1 MTMAKKQTALK
12 TWDELRPK
20 YVTAENEARI
30 AEHSLRMLS
39 EVRAARLADARK
51 QRHLTQAEVAA
62 AMGVTQTRV
71 SQIEHGRIERS
82 EVDTLAS
89 YVAALGGQLSLVAD
103 FGDEQLRL
111 A

>member
-1 MTMAKKQTALK
+1 MPKKTAALK
-12 TWDELRPK
+12 TWAELRPK
-20 YVTAENEARI
+20 YVTAENEHRI
-30 AEHSLRMLS
+30 AEHSLRMLT
-39 EVRAARLADARK
+39 EVRSARLAEARK
-51 QRHLTQAEVAA
+51 QRRMTQAEVAV

-89 YVAALGGQLSLVAD
+89 YAAALGGELSLIID

>member
-1 MTMAKKQTALK
+1 MAKKPAALK

-20 YVTAENEARI
+20 CVTTENEARV
-30 AEHSLRMLS
+30 AEHTLRMLT
-39 EVRAARLADARK
+39 EVQAARLADARK
-51 QRHLTQAEVAA
+51 QRHLTQAQVAA
-62 AMGVTQTRV
+62 SMGVTQTRV

-82 EVDTLAS
+82 EVDTVAA
-89 YVAALGGQLSLVAD
+89 YVAALGGELSLVAD

>member
-1 MTMAKKQTALK
+1 MAKKPTTK
-12 TWDELRPK
+12 SWEELRPK
-20 YVTAENEARI
+20 YVTPENEGRI
-30 AEHSLRMLS
+30 TEHALRMLT

-51 QRHLTQAEVAA
+51 QRHLTQADVAA

>member
-1 MTMAKKQTALK
+1 MAKKPSAFK

-20 YVTAENEARI
+20 YVTAENEIRV
-30 AEHSLRMLS
+30 AEHSLRMLTA
-39 EVRAARLADARK
+39 VRAARLADVRK
-51 QRHLTQAEVAA
+51 QRHLTQAEVAE

-89 YVAALGGQLSLVAD
+89 YVAALGGELSLVAD